1 MHIACQIS
9 CLDTFNQVRAAV
21 EPAGFD
27 CCWFPSETALLVALR
42 RRSFDLILVDTDKF
56 SATLLCAWLE
66 CRSGEKT
73 PLIVLSADCAAD
85 EVARA
90 FDAGAEDCIDRP
102 FAPVALVARL
112 KAALRRQHQ
121 TDHRR
126 RLELCGFTLDRS
138 AGQLF
143 DRGIEMP
150 LTQREFELAWVLF
163 SAAGRYLSRAAL
175 SAMIWGVDEN
185 VSNHTIEQHVYMLR
199 KKLRLG
205 AERGVQVRAAYN
217 KGYRLELL
225 NDAFMPAPSRD
236 LTAQAVGAACI
247 ARAACAECAL
257 GEAIEAVSDVG

>member
-1 MHIACQIS
+1 
-9 CLDTFNQVRAAV
+9 LDTFNQMRAAV

-42 RRSFDLILVDTDKF
+42 RRSFDLILVDTEKF
-56 SATLLCAWLE
+56 SATLLCAWLK

-73 PLIVLSADCAAD
+73 PLIVLSTDCAAD

-90 FDAGAEDCIDRP
+90 FDA
-102 FAPVALVARL
+102 VALVARL

-143 DRGIEMP
+143 DRGMEMP

-163 SAAGRYLSRAAL
+163 SAPGSYLSRAAL

-225 NDAFMPAPSRD
+225 NEAFMPAPSRD
-236 LTAQAVGAACI
+236 LTAQALGPARI
-247 ARAACAECAL
+247 AHAACAECAL
-257 GEAIEAVSDVG
+257 GEAIEAVSDAG